1 MSREVTEIH
10 DLEPDS
16 FLDRVHSFE
25 HWFDS
30 VEGYLT
36 GLDHGHRPDLAED
49 GLEADER
56 ERLIKT
62 LCNYTVAETAAL
74 EASSGLIRIAPNHN
88 AKIFLSPQVVD
99 EGRHVEVILHR
110 LRELG
115 VERPHERIEQDA
127 GAGIQD
133 FRRRLLELVDDGD
146 WEASIFAQNVI
157 LEAMEFTVFQA
168 HMQDSDP
175 VTADLLERI
184 LKDERRHI
192 GFGENELGRRLQRD
206 PRLRDRIAPIKRD
219 LDHLVLE
226 TFEDS
231 LEKIGV
237 PRERRPALGR
247 DYLQVVARLG
257 IEG

>member
-1 MSREVTEIH
+1 MSRDVSEIH
-10 DLEPDS
+10 DLEPDA
-16 FLDRVHSFE
+16 FVDRVHSFE

-36 GLDHGHRPDLAED
+36 GLDHGHRSDLAEAE
-49 GLEADER
+49 LTADER

-74 EASSGLIRIAPNHN
+74 EASSGLVRIAPNHN
-88 AKIFLSPQVVD
+88 SKVFLSTQVVD

-110 LRELG
+110 LGELG
-115 VERPHERIEQDA
+115 VENPQERIEQDA
-127 GAGIQD
+127 GAGIQE
-133 FRRRLLELVDDGD
+133 FRRHLLELVDGGE

-168 HMQDSDP
+168 HLQNADP
-175 VTADLLERI
+175 ITADLLERI
-184 LKDERRHI
+184 VKDERRHI
-192 GFGENELGRRLQRD
+192 GFGENELGRRLQAN
-206 PRLRDRIAPIKRD
+206 PRLRERIASIKQD
-219 LDHLVLE
+219 LDPMVLA

-231 LEKIGV
+231 LARIGV
-237 PRERRPALGR
+237 PRDQRPALGR

-257 IEG
+257 FE